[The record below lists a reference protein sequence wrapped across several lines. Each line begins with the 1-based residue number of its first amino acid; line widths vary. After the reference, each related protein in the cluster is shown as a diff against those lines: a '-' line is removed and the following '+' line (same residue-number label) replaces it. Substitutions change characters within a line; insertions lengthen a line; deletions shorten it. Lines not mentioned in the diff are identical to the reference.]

1 MSFKETRELHDL
13 LFTFMGLMHKK
24 ILVRFR
30 QEYDGLPWMKKNHF
44 KIMSILF
51 QHRHFTA
58 TEIGKNLDLE
68 KGSVTS
74 LIDQLEEKGMVL
86 RHEDASDRR
95 KSLIS
100 LSAGGREEMH
110 KIMDSNTRKLDD
122 YLAAFDPGELKQFI
136 SSLRYVVTFMK
147 DM

>member
-1 MSFKETRELHDL
+1 MSVKETRELHDL
-13 LFTFMGLMHKK
+13 LFTFMGLVHKK
-24 ILVRFR
+24 FLVRFR

-51 QHRHFTA
+51 QQHHLTA
-58 TEIGKNLDLE
+58 TEIGKRLDLE

-100 LSAGGREEMH
+100 LSAGGREEMRR
-110 KIMDSNTRKLDD
+110 IMDSYTKKLDD
-122 YLAAFDPGELKQFI
+122 YLDGFNPGELKQFMD
-136 SSLRYVVTFMK
+136 SLRYVVTFMK